1 MAIIAKLSFW
11 KMKQTKQTII
21 GSFGRQSL
29 KESIMDAFKQ
39 FKSEGYAEKLKTSVT
54 SDALP
59 SDHQDLLVFMCN
71 LSQISSISGM
81 CF

>member
-1 MAIIAKLSFW
+1 
-11 KMKQTKQTII
+11 
-21 GSFGRQSL
+21 
-29 KESIMDAFKQ
+29 MDAFKQ